1 MRLAVIGT
9 GAGLF
14 SGLFGVGGGTVIVP
28 LLVLWLGYGTR
39 EATGTSLGAI
49 VLIAAAAMLAQGAYG
64 NVHVGDGVL
73 VGVPAVGG
81 VLARDVAAAA
91 RRPARR
97 VAAVRGAAGGHRDQ
111 PVDPMTE
118 GALIVGFAAGVVAGM
133 LGVGGGILF
142 VPALVLFL
150 GLAQVDAEAT
160 SLLAIIPVALVG
172 AARQERYGN
181 LRLRDAIVFGHA
193 GDPGGDRRRGDRQ
206 RDPRADGRGALRVVD
221 ALRRGSDGA
230 PRAGGAGGGGRRVRP
245 PPPSPLRRE
254 PLLVRES
261 RPPLA
266 AGVVAAVLGVAGAT
280 ALLFGLR
287 EIAPVLSLGVV
298 YLLVV
303 LVVSAYWG
311 LWLGIATSLL
321 SALAYNFFHIPPT
334 GRFTIATGENWVALL
349 AFLAVAAAASAVAE
363 LARERAVE
371 ATQRREEAD
380 LAAAAA
386 RALLGGARLQ
396 DGLAQTAHGIAAALG
411 LPSAQLVLGTVEASE
426 RSSTYSLD
434 GGRAT
439 LILPAA
445 LPTAV
450 EARLRERIVPAL
462 ESILAGAIEREALL
476 DEVVETAALR
486 RSDDLKTAILRAV

>member
-1 MRLAVIGT
+1 V
-9 GAGLF
+9 
-14 SGLFGVGGGTVIVP
+14 SP
-28 LLVLWLGYGTR
+28 
-39 EATGTSLGAI
+39 
-49 VLIAAAAMLAQGAYG
+49 
-64 NVHVGDGVL
+64 
-73 VGVPAVGG
+73 
-81 VLARDVAAAA
+81 
-91 RRPARR
+91 
-97 VAAVRGAAGGHRDQ
+97 
-111 PVDPMTE
+111 
-118 GALIVGFAAGVVAGM
+118 
-133 LGVGGGILF
+133 
-142 VPALVLFL
+142 
-150 GLAQVDAEAT
+150 DA
-160 SLLAIIPVALVG
+160 P
-172 AARQERYGN
+172 
-181 LRLRDAIVFGHA
+181 
-193 GDPGGDRRRGDRQ
+193 
-206 RDPRADGRGALRVVD
+206 
-221 ALRRGSDGA
+221 
-230 PRAGGAGGGGRRVRP
+230 
-245 PPPSPLRRE
+245 RRE
-254 PLLVRES
+254 PLLLRES

-266 AGVVAAVLGVAGAT
+266 AGIAAAVLGVIGAT

-311 LWLGIATSLL
+311 LWLGIVTSLL

-334 GRFTIATGENWVALL
+334 GRFTIATGENWVGLL

-411 LPSAQLVLGTVEASE
+411 LPSAQLVLGTAEATD

-445 LPTAV
+445 LSPLV
-450 EARLRERIVPAL
+450 DARLRERIVPAL

-486 RSDDLKTAILRAV
+486 RSDDLKTAILRAVSHDLRSPLTAMVSSGEALGSSALDEEDRAALSAAVVGEGARLERLITKLLDLSRLEAGEAAPQLDWVDLGEILTAAREDLAAAGGAQLVTLQLDRELPPLRADAVQLERAFANLMENAVAHGGGQPVSVRARAVGPRLVVRVVDRGPGVALGEQERIFTPFSRGEGASGTGSGLGLAIVRGFVEANGGTVRVESLPGQGASFVVEFTL

>member
-1 MRLAVIGT
+1 V
-9 GAGLF
+9 
-14 SGLFGVGGGTVIVP
+14 S
-28 LLVLWLGYGTR
+28 
-39 EATGTSLGAI
+39 
-49 VLIAAAAMLAQGAYG
+49 
-64 NVHVGDGVL
+64 
-73 VGVPAVGG
+73 
-81 VLARDVAAAA
+81 
-91 RRPARR
+91 
-97 VAAVRGAAGGHRDQ
+97 
-111 PVDPMTE
+111 
-118 GALIVGFAAGVVAGM
+118 
-133 LGVGGGILF
+133 
-142 VPALVLFL
+142 
-150 GLAQVDAEAT
+150 
-160 SLLAIIPVALVG
+160 
-172 AARQERYGN
+172 
-181 LRLRDAIVFGHA
+181 
-193 GDPGGDRRRGDRQ
+193 PG
-206 RDPRADGRGALRVVD
+206 
-221 ALRRGSDGA
+221 
-230 PRAGGAGGGGRRVRP
+230 
-245 PPPSPLRRE
+245 PLRRD

-266 AGVVAAVLGVAGAT
+266 AGVAAAVLGVAGAT

-321 SALAYNFFHIPPT
+321 SALTYNFFHIPPT
-334 GRFTIATGENWVALL
+334 GRFTIASGENWVGLL

-363 LARERAVE
+363 LARERAME

-411 LPSAQLVLGTVEASE
+411 LPSAQLVLGTAEEGE

-439 LILPAA
+439 LVLPAA
-445 LPTAV
+445 LPEAV
-450 EARLRERIVPAL
+450 DARLRERIVPAL
-462 ESILAGAIEREALL
+462 ESILAGAIERDALL

-486 RSDDLKTAILRAV
+486 RSDDLKTAILRAVSHDLRSPLTAMVSSGEALGSAALDEEDRAALSAAVVNEGARLERLITKLLDLSRLEAGEAAPQLDWADLGEILTVAREDLAGAGGAQHITLQLDRDLPPLRADAVQLERAFANLMENAIAHGGGQPVSVRARAVGPRLVVRVVDRGPGVPLGEQERIFTPFYRGDHATSTGSGLGLAIVRGFVEANGGTVRVESLPGQGASFVVEFTL

>member
-1 MRLAVIGT
+1 V
-9 GAGLF
+9 
-14 SGLFGVGGGTVIVP
+14 SP
-28 LLVLWLGYGTR
+28 
-39 EATGTSLGAI
+39 
-49 VLIAAAAMLAQGAYG
+49 
-64 NVHVGDGVL
+64 
-73 VGVPAVGG
+73 
-81 VLARDVAAAA
+81 
-91 RRPARR
+91 
-97 VAAVRGAAGGHRDQ
+97 
-111 PVDPMTE
+111 
-118 GALIVGFAAGVVAGM
+118 
-133 LGVGGGILF
+133 
-142 VPALVLFL
+142 
-150 GLAQVDAEAT
+150 DA
-160 SLLAIIPVALVG
+160 S
-172 AARQERYGN
+172 
-181 LRLRDAIVFGHA
+181 
-193 GDPGGDRRRGDRQ
+193 
-206 RDPRADGRGALRVVD
+206 
-221 ALRRGSDGA
+221 
-230 PRAGGAGGGGRRVRP
+230 
-245 PPPSPLRRE
+245 RRE
-254 PLLVRES
+254 PLLLRES

-266 AGVVAAVLGVAGAT
+266 AGIAAAVLGVAGAT

-311 LWLGIATSLL
+311 LWLGIVTSLL

-334 GRFTIATGENWVALL
+334 GRFTIATGENWVGLL

-411 LPSAQLVLGTVEASE
+411 LPSAQFVLGTAEATD

-445 LPTAV
+445 LSPVVDT
-450 EARLRERIVPAL
+450 RLRERIVPAL

-486 RSDDLKTAILRAV
+486 RSDDLKTAILRAVSHDLRSPLTAMVSSGEALGSAALDEEDRVALSAAVVGEGARLERLITKLLDLSRLEAGEAAPQLDWVDLGEILTAAREDLAAAGGVQLVTLQLDRELPPLRADAVQLERAFANLMENAIAHGGGQPVSVRARAVGPRLVVRVVDRGPGVPLGEQERIFTPFSRGEGASGTGSGLGLAIVRGFVQANGGTVRVESLPGQGASFVVEFTL

>member
-1 MRLAVIGT
+1 M
-9 GAGLF
+9 
-14 SGLFGVGGGTVIVP
+14 
-28 LLVLWLGYGTR
+28 
-39 EATGTSLGAI
+39 
-49 VLIAAAAMLAQGAYG
+49 
-64 NVHVGDGVL
+64 
-73 VGVPAVGG
+73 
-81 VLARDVAAAA
+81 
-91 RRPARR
+91 
-97 VAAVRGAAGGHRDQ
+97 
-111 PVDPMTE
+111 
-118 GALIVGFAAGVVAGM
+118 
-133 LGVGGGILF
+133 
-142 VPALVLFL
+142 
-150 GLAQVDAEAT
+150 
-160 SLLAIIPVALVG
+160 
-172 AARQERYGN
+172 
-181 LRLRDAIVFGHA
+181 
-193 GDPGGDRRRGDRQ
+193 
-206 RDPRADGRGALRVVD
+206 
-221 ALRRGSDGA
+221 
-230 PRAGGAGGGGRRVRP
+230 
-245 PPPSPLRRE
+245 
-254 PLLVRES
+254 RES

-266 AGVVAAVLGVAGAT
+266 AGVAAAVLGVAGAT

-311 LWLGIATSLL
+311 LWLGIAASLL

-334 GRFTIATGENWVALL
+334 GRFTIASGENWVGLL

-411 LPSAQLVLGTVEASE
+411 LPSAQLVLGTAEAGE

-439 LILPAA
+439 LVLPAA
-445 LPTAV
+445 LSPAV
-450 EARLRERIVPAL
+450 DARLRERIVPAL

-486 RSDDLKTAILRAV
+486 RSDDLKTAILRAVSHDLRSPLTAMVSSGEALGSRGARRGGSRRAERGGRRRGRAAGAVDHQAAGPLAAGGRRGRAAAGLGRPRRDPHRRPRGSRRRRAGRSSSRSSSTATYRRCAPTPSSWSARLPT

>member
-1 MRLAVIGT
+1 M
-9 GAGLF
+9 
-14 SGLFGVGGGTVIVP
+14 S
-28 LLVLWLGYGTR
+28 
-39 EATGTSLGAI
+39 
-49 VLIAAAAMLAQGAYG
+49 
-64 NVHVGDGVL
+64 
-73 VGVPAVGG
+73 
-81 VLARDVAAAA
+81 
-91 RRPARR
+91 
-97 VAAVRGAAGGHRDQ
+97 
-111 PVDPMTE
+111 
-118 GALIVGFAAGVVAGM
+118 
-133 LGVGGGILF
+133 
-142 VPALVLFL
+142 
-150 GLAQVDAEAT
+150 
-160 SLLAIIPVALVG
+160 
-172 AARQERYGN
+172 
-181 LRLRDAIVFGHA
+181 
-193 GDPGGDRRRGDRQ
+193 PG
-206 RDPRADGRGALRVVD
+206 
-221 ALRRGSDGA
+221 
-230 PRAGGAGGGGRRVRP
+230 
-245 PPPSPLRRE
+245 PLRRE
-254 PLLVRES
+254 PLLLRES
-261 RPPLA
+261 RPPIA
-266 AGVVAAVLGVAGAT
+266 AGAAAAVFGVAGAT

-363 LARERAVE
+363 LARERAIE

-396 DGLAQTAHGIAAALG
+396 DGLAQTAHGIAVALG
-411 LPSAQLVLGTVEASE
+411 LPAAQLVLGTAEAGE

-445 LPTAV
+445 LAPAV
-450 EARLRERIVPAL
+450 DARLRERIVPAL

-486 RSDDLKTAILRAV
+486 RSDDLKTAILRAVSHDLRSPLTAMVSSGEALGSSALDDEDRAALSAAVVGEGARLERLITKLLDLSRLEAGEAAPQLDWVDLGEILTAAREDLVAAGGAQLVTLQLDRDLPPLRADAIQLERAFANLMENAIAHGGGQPVSVRARAVGPRLVVRVVDRGPGVPLGEQERIFTPFSRGEGASGTGSGLGLAIVRGFVEANGGTVRVESLPGQGASFVVEFTL

>member
-1 MRLAVIGT
+1 V
-9 GAGLF
+9 
-14 SGLFGVGGGTVIVP
+14 S
-28 LLVLWLGYGTR
+28 
-39 EATGTSLGAI
+39 
-49 VLIAAAAMLAQGAYG
+49 
-64 NVHVGDGVL
+64 
-73 VGVPAVGG
+73 
-81 VLARDVAAAA
+81 
-91 RRPARR
+91 
-97 VAAVRGAAGGHRDQ
+97 
-111 PVDPMTE
+111 
-118 GALIVGFAAGVVAGM
+118 
-133 LGVGGGILF
+133 
-142 VPALVLFL
+142 
-150 GLAQVDAEAT
+150 
-160 SLLAIIPVALVG
+160 
-172 AARQERYGN
+172 
-181 LRLRDAIVFGHA
+181 
-193 GDPGGDRRRGDRQ
+193 
-206 RDPRADGRGALRVVD
+206 
-221 ALRRGSDGA
+221 
-230 PRAGGAGGGGRRVRP
+230 
-245 PPPSPLRRE
+245 PSPLRRE
-254 PLLVRES
+254 PLLLRES

-266 AGVVAAVLGVAGAT
+266 IGVAAAVLGVAGAT

-321 SALAYNFFHIPPT
+321 SAVAYNFFHIPPT
-334 GRFTIATGENWVALL
+334 GRFTIATGENWVGLL

-411 LPSAQLVLGTVEASE
+411 LPSAQLVLGSAEASQ
-426 RSSTYSLD
+426 RSSTYNLD
-434 GGRAT
+434 EGRAT

-445 LPTAV
+445 LTPAV
-450 EARLRERIVPAL
+450 DARLRERIVPAL

-486 RSDDLKTAILRAV
+486 RSDDLKTAILRAVSHDLRSPLTAMVSSGEALGSATLDEEDRAALSAAVVGEGARLERLITKLLDLSRLEAGEAAPQLDWVDLGEILTAAREDLSAAGAAERITLQLDRDLPPLRADAVQLERAFANLMENAIAHGDGQPVSVRARAVGPRLVVRVVDRGPGVPVGEQERIFTPFSRGEGASGTGSGLGLAIVRGFVEANGGTVRVESLPGQGASFVVEFTL